1 MYVYLASKASD
12 GLPDWIDQKPE
23 LGSTMLQ
30 DLIGIRVI
38 LETFVRVFLTNALLI
53 SDWGLDFFGYLSM
66 TLKAKASKA
75 IYPSKH
81 M

>member
-30 DLIGIRVI
+30 DLIRIRAI
-38 LETFVRVFLTNALLI
+38 LETFVRVFLTNAKV
-53 SDWGLDFFGYLSM
+53 FFG
-66 TLKAKASKA
+66 
-75 IYPSKH
+75 
-81 M
+81 

>member
-1 MYVYLASKASD
+1 M
-12 GLPDWIDQKPE
+12 DQKPE

-30 DLIGIRVI
+30 DLIRIRAI
-38 LETFVRVFLTNALLI
+38 LETFVRVFLTNAKVFFGLVVVEECALLI

-75 IYPSKH
+75 IYPTKH

>member
-38 LETFVRVFLTNALLI
+38 LETFVRVLGRVGGIILSTAFTSLCLTQDIFLPQK
-53 SDWGLDFFGYLSM
+53 LS
-66 TLKAKASKA
+66 
-75 IYPSKH
+75 
-81 M
+81 